1 MKKRIKYY
9 KTHSINKKIFDNNI
23 VNDNMI
29 NNIANSI
36 TNRKI
41 SNVTKNILIQHSFNK
56 VYNSNILNK
65 RKAKVIQHLLT
76 SNFIFDL
83 SCGNTFK
90 LKKNIIRGAFQ
101 SSFCRGLSPFSNKS
115 SFSLI
120 NKVKMQT
127 VQLALNCAHTP
138 IQPFKKSFLQE
149 HIPKTFQ
156 TSQSPKWL
164 SLKTK
169 RRIVPCFFGKRT
181 DSDFLTFDSRLNCLY
196 AFNKQKEKLILG
208 KRKTPKKLAFFNQNH
223 SLAFIQVI
231 SQVFN
236 KAIKKSC
243 LFTLRKE
250 IIKTAKENKFIQLL
264 KTDKIRD
271 NSVNFFTSFKK
282 SKKAFFSSNILVS
295 SAAINITKNITK
307 NTTRPKFKITD
318 NKYIQNQSTEIRKGF
333 TISENSRHL
342 AYKKCKLRG
351 TREINWLVN
360 NLGEGFDGSLVRAEW
375 VLNRFINQLSKKK
388 MNVRGALNQQINDIR
403 VLMNKMGSECPI
415 KGMRIKITGRL
426 GSRKKA
432 MAQQI
437 SKCVGKVPLST
448 FRERVDYAQEVLPT
462 RFGLVGIKIWICYAD
477 PIF

>member
-1 MKKRIKYY
+1 
-9 KTHSINKKIFDNNI
+9 
-23 VNDNMI
+23 MI
-29 NNIANSI
+29 NNIANSN

-138 IQPFKKSFLQE
+138 IQPFKNGFLQE

-156 TSQSPKWL
+156 ANQSPKLL

-169 RRIVPCFFGKRT
+169 TRIVPCFFGKRT
-181 DSDFLTFDSRLNCLY
+181 DSDFLTLDSRLNSLY
-196 AFNKQKEKLILG
+196 AFNKQKEKLIL
-208 KRKTPKKLAFFNQNH
+208 KRKTPTKLAFFNQNH
-223 SLAFIQVI
+223 SLAFIKII

-250 IIKTAKENKFIQLL
+250 IIKTARENKFIKLL
-264 KTDKIRD
+264 KTDKIGD

-282 SKKAFFSSNILVS
+282 SKKAFFSSNTLVS
-295 SAAINITKNITK
+295 SAAINMK
-307 NTTRPKFKITD
+307 NTRRPKFKTTD
-318 NKYIQNQSTEIRKGF
+318 NTCIQNQSTSGKGF
-333 TISENSRHL
+333 TISGNSPHL

-351 TREINWLVN
+351 TREIHWLVN

-375 VLNRFINQLSKKK
+375 ILNRFINQLSKKK

-403 VLMNKMGSECPI
+403 VLMNQMGSECPI

>member
-1 MKKRIKYY
+1 
-9 KTHSINKKIFDNNI
+9 
-23 VNDNMI
+23 MI
-29 NNIANSI
+29 NNIANNI

-56 VYNSNILNK
+56 VYNSDILNK
-65 RKAKVIQHLLT
+65 KKTKVIQYLLT

-101 SSFCRGLSPFSNKS
+101 SSFCRGFTPFSNKS
-115 SFSLI
+115 SFNLI

-127 VQLALNCAHTP
+127 VQLALHCSDTP
-138 IQPFKKSFLQE
+138 IQPLKNRFLQE
-149 HIPKTFQ
+149 HILKTSP
-156 TSQSPKWL
+156 TSESPQLL

-169 RRIVPCFFGKRT
+169 TKIVPCFFGKRT
-181 DSDFLTFDSRLNCLY
+181 DSDFLTLDFRLNHLY
-196 AFNKQKEKLILG
+196 AFNKQKKTLILG
-208 KRKTPKKLAFFNQNH
+208 KRKTRKKLTFFNKNH
-223 SLAFIQVI
+223 SLAFIKVI

-243 LFTLRKE
+243 LFTLRKGT
-250 IIKTAKENKFIQLL
+250 IKTAKENGFTKLL
-264 KTDKIRD
+264 KTGKIRD
-271 NSVNFFTSFKK
+271 NSVNLFTTFKK
-282 SKKAFFSSNILVS
+282 PKNAFFSSNIFVS
-295 SAAINITKNITK
+295 SAAIDIKNK
-307 NTTRPKFKITD
+307 TRPKFKTTD
-318 NKYIQNQSTEIRKGF
+318 NKYIKNQSTSGGSF
-333 TISENSRHL
+333 TISENSSHL
-342 AYKKCKLRG
+342 AYKKSKLSG
-351 TREINWLVN
+351 TRNIYWLVN

-388 MNVRGALNQQINDIR
+388 MNVRGTLNQQINDIR

-415 KGMRIKITGRL
+415 KGIRITITGRL

-448 FRERVDYAQEVLPT
+448 FRQRVDYAQEVLPT

-477 PIF
+477 PTF